1 MNGHDEYCTM
11 KLLPE
16 KLKRN
21 IRRLKSLLLHS
32 GGLLPEIFF
41 LKTLLKYGMDWDMQ
55 ARGETSIAYYLFP
68 DWCEPEYATC
78 IVPNLPS
85 EVEIKWDFSELTDT
99 AQTGD
104 ATKGTAEKGKKMN
117 DVNR

>member
-1 MNGHDEYCTM
+1 MMEILHQL

-55 ARGETSIAYYLFP
+55 ARARLQ
-68 DWCEPEYATC
+68 
-78 IVPNLPS
+78 L
-85 EVEIKWDFSELTDT
+85 LTICSL
-99 AQTGD
+99 TG
-104 ATKGTAEKGKKMN
+104 
-117 DVNR
+117 VNRNMQHV